1 MSKMPIAQSNKVQ
14 TAIAF
19 IATLA
24 ALTLMALVLAYW
36 TWAWLGPRTEPRA
49 EPLGEPVG
57 RLSSVGSIVGTA
69 QASLAAA
76 VPAALPLKLIGV
88 VAASGREPGYALV
101 QVDAKKVFTVRAGD
115 EISPGVRL
123 EKVFPDRVTLKRTGS
138 TEELT
143 LAERRKPSPVI
154 VPAARK

>member
-1 MSKMPIAQSNKVQ
+1 MPIAQSNKAQ

-36 TWAWLGPRTEPRA
+36 TWAWLGPRTEPRT
-49 EPLGEPVG
+49 EPLGDPVG
-57 RLSSVGSIVGTA
+57 RLSSVGTLFGTA
-69 QASLAAA
+69 QASVATAL
-76 VPAALPLKLIGV
+76 PAALQIKLIGV

-101 QVDAKKVFTVRAGD
+101 QVDAKKVLTVRAGD
-115 EISPGVRL
+115 EIAPGVRL
-123 EKVFPDRVTLKRTGS
+123 EKVFPDRVTLKRTDS
-138 TEELT
+138 TEELA
-143 LAERRKPSPVI
+143 LAERKMPSPVI